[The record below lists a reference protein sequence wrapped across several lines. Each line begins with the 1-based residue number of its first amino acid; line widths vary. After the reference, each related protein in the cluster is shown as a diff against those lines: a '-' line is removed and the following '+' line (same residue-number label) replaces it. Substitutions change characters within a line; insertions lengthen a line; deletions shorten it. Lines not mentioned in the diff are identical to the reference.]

1 MPNTKHNADIV
12 ITGFGSAY
20 RVWWKDEV
28 IATADE
34 VGLHL
39 IVRGALAND
48 LTIYDAV
55 KGQWL
60 SGTVAQLDDGVFTD
74 ETPGEGY
81 RYRDHAGQGEA

>member
-1 MPNTKHNADIV
+1 MPNTEHNADIV
-12 ITGFGSAY
+12 ISLLTPGTY
-20 RVWWKDEV
+20 VVWWKDDV
-28 IATADE
+28 IASADE

-60 SGTVAQLDDGVFTD
+60 SGTVAQLDK
-74 ETPGEGY
+74 
-81 RYRDHAGQGEA
+81 EA

>member
-1 MPNTKHNADIV
+1 MSNTKHNADIV

-20 RVWWKDEV
+20 RVWWKDEI
-28 IATADE
+28 IATVDE

-60 SGTVAQLDDGVFTD
+60 SGTVAQLDK
-74 ETPGEGY
+74 EG
-81 RYRDHAGQGEA
+81 